1 MEDKEIVDS
10 SKSVEWQIYLNQPK
24 EKPASPPAPAPET
37 KDKDKNS
44 EKKEEPE
51 DEPDYLEYVDLI
63 TDELMEIMASEAQ
76 NDPEL
81 IFDKPL
87 DEEQFKGK
95 FPFNIKPP
103 EPEPVIV

>member
-24 EKPASPPAPAPET
+24 EKPASPPAPAPEP
-37 KDKDKNS
+37 
-44 EKKEEPE
+44 KKEEPD

>member
-24 EKPASPPAPAPET
+24 EKPASPPAPAPEP
-37 KDKDKNS
+37 
-44 EKKEEPE
+44 KKEEPD

-81 IFDKPL
+81 VFDKPL

>member
-24 EKPASPPAPAPET
+24 EKPASPPAPAPEP
-37 KDKDKNS
+37 
-44 EKKEEPE
+44 KKEEPD

-103 EPEPVIV
+103 EPDPVIV

>member
-1 MEDKEIVDS
+1 ME
-10 SKSVEWQIYLNQPK
+10 
-24 EKPASPPAPAPET
+24 
-37 KDKDKNS
+37 
-44 EKKEEPE
+44 
-51 DEPDYLEYVDLI
+51 I